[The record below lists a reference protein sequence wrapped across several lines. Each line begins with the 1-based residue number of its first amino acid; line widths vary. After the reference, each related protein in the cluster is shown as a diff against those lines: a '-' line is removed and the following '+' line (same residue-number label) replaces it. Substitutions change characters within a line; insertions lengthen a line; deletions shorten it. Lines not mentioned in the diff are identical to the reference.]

1 MISVIIISVFALCGQ
16 CITFTLYY
24 DVFCWKMYLWTLNQV
39 KSWNSEKICYY
50 FSCTG
55 ISHNVTDHFLITHV
69 IFLIDN
75 IERMYDSSPYGQFI
89 LVQVFFPFYF
99 GLMISDIFFSSKFQ
113 TYKKNISLDT
123 FIKCFNL
130 AHKCV
135 SPRIFSRSVCL

>member
-1 MISVIIISVFALCGQ
+1 MISLIISVFALCGQ

-55 ISHNVTDHFLITHV
+55 ISHNVSDHFLITHV
-69 IFLIDN
+69 ISLIDN

-89 LVQVFFPFYF
+89 LFRA
-99 GLMISDIFFSSKFQ
+99 SFFSLFILFNDFRYFFFFKISNLQKIYI
-113 TYKKNISLDT
+113 TWHIYKMFWFGT
-123 FIKCFNL
+123 
-130 AHKCV
+130 
-135 SPRIFSRSVCL
+135 

>member
-1 MISVIIISVFALCGQ
+1 MISVIISVFALCGQ

-39 KSWNSEKICYY
+39 KSWNSERICYY

-55 ISHNVTDHFLITHV
+55 ISHNVSDHFLITHV
-69 IFLIDN
+69 ISLIDN

-89 LVQVFFPFYF
+89 FVQVFFPFYF
-99 GLMISDIFFSSKFQ
+99 VYIDFRYFFFFKISNLQKKYI
-113 TYKKNISLDT
+113 TWHIYKI
-123 FIKCFNL
+123 CFNL